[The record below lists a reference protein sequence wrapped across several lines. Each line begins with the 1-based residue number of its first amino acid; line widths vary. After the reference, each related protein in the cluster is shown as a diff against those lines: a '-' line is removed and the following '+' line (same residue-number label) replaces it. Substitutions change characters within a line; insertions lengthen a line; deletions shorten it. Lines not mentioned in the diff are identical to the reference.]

1 MYLRL
6 SLPVLLAAA
15 VPASAGQ
22 PQGAIDPLSFFEG
35 RTEGEGTIK
44 VIMRKPFRSRS
55 IGQGRIE
62 RDGSLTLVQ
71 RVHEGDE
78 PVKERR
84 WSVCKTGANRYTAQM
99 SDADGPMTIDK
110 VGDSFRFRF
119 KLKGGL
125 SAEQWMTPQLGGKSA
140 TNRMTIRKL
149 GMTVATSTGSVR
161 KI

>member
-6 SLPVLLAAA
+6 TLPLLLAAA

-22 PQGAIDPLSFFEG
+22 PQPAIDPLSFFAG

-55 IGQGRIE
+55 TGQGRIE

-71 RVHEGDE
+71 RVHEDNE

-84 WSVCKTGANRYTAQM
+84 WSVRKTGANRFTATM
-99 SDADGPMTIDK
+99 SDALGPMTIDK
-110 VGDSFRFRF
+110 VGESFRFRF

-125 SAEQWMTPQLGGKSA
+125 SAEQWMTPLADGKSA
-140 TNRMTIRKL
+140 TNRMTVRKL
-149 GMTVATSTGSVR
+149 GLIVATSTGTIR